1 MAKRPCTTQ
10 VDQPGKF
17 LFTFTSN
24 GSTLYR
30 LKIGSKTGITNSLFN
45 SNHHL
50 FLYKQKSTL
59 INDHASATQ
68 DRTKY
73 DHDIKLHTDGLIKT
87 IIKNSRELY
96 SNLRD
101 DFRANWGFNTVLI
114 IIVFSYI
121 GVFIG
126 RFKLEYDKTKL
137 EYEKGRLRAVFFHL
151 GEEEQ
156 MNEKAKLE
164 HEKAKREEKQME
176 LDHVY
181 KMMELSLRE
190 NFDPQ
195 RIKQILSN
203 EQTPSS
209 SK

>member
-1 MAKRPCTTQ
+1 MH
-10 VDQPGKF
+10 
-17 LFTFTSN
+17 L
-24 GSTLYR
+24 TLLLPYS
-30 LKIGSKTGITNSLFN
+30 IS
-45 SNHHL
+45 
-50 FLYKQKSTL
+50 
-59 INDHASATQ
+59 NDHASATQ

-87 IIKNSRELY
+87 IIKNSLELY
-96 SNLRD
+96 SDLRD
-101 DFRANWGFNTVLI
+101 DFRANCGFNTVLI

-137 EYEKGRLRAVFFHL
+137 EYEKGKR
-151 GEEEQ
+151 EEEQ

-176 LDHVY
+176 LDHAY